1 MVVNL
6 IFVCLFVLAP
16 TQPRHGQHLEDFI
29 DCQSCPDPS
38 SLCET
43 ADWDHGGNSTP
54 PSIDE
59 AVIGSDVAVKSVSFS
74 FV

>member
-6 IFVCLFVLAP
+6 ILVCQLALAP
-16 TQPRHGQHLEDFI
+16 THPGHGLHLENFI

-43 ADWDHGGNSTP
+43 ADWDHRGNSTP
-54 PSIDE
+54 PSLGE
-59 AVIGSDVAVKSVSFS
+59 AVIGADVAVQSVSFS